1 MELRYY
7 LQPIRSAFGRFKR
20 RRAFHPHCKKI
31 GYISLLA
38 VVIACGQQNERK
50 EHLKNTTSSKS
61 APIVLMGNS
70 ITQSWP
76 DLRPQFFSERAFINK
91 GISGQTTSQMLQRFQ
106 RDVIDLQPTAVVIM
120 AGINDI
126 AQNTGPI
133 VVPAIAENIFKMV
146 ELAKTHDIQVV
157 ICSVLPADDFP
168 AHPGMNPQV
177 KVPKL
182 NLLLQQYAK
191 ANNLIYID
199 YFTPMVD
206 TDNGLKNEYGF
217 DGVHPNRAG
226 YAIMEPLLLEGIAL
240 LQKK

>member
-1 MELRYY
+1 M
-7 LQPIRSAFGRFKR
+7 
-20 RRAFHPHCKKI
+20 
-31 GYISLLA
+31 
-38 VVIACGQQNERK
+38 
-50 EHLKNTTSSKS
+50 NTTDGT
-61 APIVLMGNS
+61 IVLMGNS

-76 DLRPQFFSERAFINK
+76 DLRPQFFDGKAFINK
-91 GISGQTTSQMLQRFQ
+91 GISGQTTPQMLQRFQ
-106 RDVIDLQPTAVVIM
+106 RDVIDLQPTAVVIL

-146 ELAKTHDIQVV
+146 DLAQSHDIDVV
-157 ICSVLPADDFP
+157 LCSVLPADDFP
-168 AHPGMNPQV
+168 WHPGMNPQI

-182 NLLLQQYAK
+182 NTLLQQYAQ

-199 YFTPMVD
+199 YFTPMAD
-206 TDNGLKNEYGF
+206 TDKGLKNEYGF

-226 YAIMEPLLLEGIAL
+226 YAMMEPLLLDGIAL